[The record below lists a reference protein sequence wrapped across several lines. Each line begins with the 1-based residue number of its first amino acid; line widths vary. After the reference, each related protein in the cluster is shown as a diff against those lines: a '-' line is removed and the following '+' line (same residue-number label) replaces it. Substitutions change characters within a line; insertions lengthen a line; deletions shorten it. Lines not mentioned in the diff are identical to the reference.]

1 MKFYNKM
8 ILQWICSSSPL
19 WTQTCIQVICVH
31 VLSRVIVHLSR
42 CCEIKLGQW
51 PFMTE
56 NFFFI
61 ILYREKCHSN
71 CHAVYWDWICI
82 RIYRHHHY
90 FHGYKIISITCSA
103 MLSNLALFFSF
114 NVNWTLAVRANEPN
128 DWWTW
133 IFNYLC
139 TVVKRKRKNH
149 FIIVHITFSIN
160 LHAYT
165 LKRFHFQ

>member
-1 MKFYNKM
+1 MNLFIVPPFGHRHVFKLFVYMFY
-8 ILQWICSSSPL
+8 LES
-19 WTQTCIQVICVH
+19 
-31 VLSRVIVHLSR
+31 LSIYRGVVRLNWGNHHSWQ
-42 CCEIKLGQW
+42 K
-51 PFMTE
+51 T
-56 NFFFI
+56 FFFI
-61 ILYREKCHSN
+61 LFREKCHSN
-71 CHAVYWDWICI
+71 FHAVYWDWICI

-114 NVNWTLAVRANEPN
+114 NVDWTLAVRANEPN